1 MNFNLFPEYFPD
13 LLAGVPMTLRLA
25 FLSLF
30 LGFFLAVL
38 LAVLRTSGI
47 RPLEWLVKAYVYV
60 FRGTPLLVQIFL
72 IYYGTGQFDLIK
84 QSFMW
89 PVLREAY
96 WCAIIAL
103 TLNTGA
109 YTSEIIR
116 GGIEAVPWGQVE
128 AAKACGMNA
137 WLRFRR
143 VVFPQA
149 IRQALPGY
157 GNEIILMIK
166 STSLASTITLLEI
179 TGIARKIISQTYA
192 PMELFIMAG
201 AIYLTI
207 IFVVTRAVRWIE
219 LRLSPERRL
228 ERRSRT
234 QPAPDLA
241 GVH

>member
-1 MNFNLFPEYFPD
+1 MRFELFPEYFPD
-13 LLAGVPMTLRLA
+13 LLSGVPMMLQLA
-25 FLSLF
+25 GLSLF

-47 RPLEWLVKAYVYV
+47 RPLEWFVRGYVYV

-72 IYYGTGQFDLIK
+72 IYYGTGQFDVIK
-84 QSFMW
+84 QSFLW

-128 AAKACGMNA
+128 AAKACGMSA

-166 STSLASTITLLEI
+166 STSLASTITLLEV

-192 PMELFIMAG
+192 PLELFIMAG

-207 IFVVTRAVRWIE
+207 VFTVTRVVDRIE
-219 LRLSPERRL
+219 NRLSPELAGRRPVGDA
-228 ERRSRT
+228 EK
-234 QPAPDLA
+234 DLA
-241 GVH
+241 SVH

>member
-1 MNFNLFPEYFPD
+1 MRLELFPEYFPQ
-13 LLAGVPMTLRLA
+13 LLAGVPMTLQLA
-25 FLSLF
+25 ALSLF

-47 RPLEWLVKAYVYV
+47 APLVGFVKVYVYV

-84 QSFMW
+84 QSFLW

-96 WCAIIAL
+96 WCAIIAM

-116 GGIEAVPWGQVE
+116 GGIESVAWGQVE

-157 GNEIILMIK
+157 GNEIILMVK
-166 STSLASTITLLEI
+166 ATSLASTITLLEV

-192 PMELFIMAG
+192 PVELFVMAG

-207 IFVVTRAVRWIE
+207 VFTITRIVDLIE
-219 LRLSPERRL
+219 KRLSPERAAGRSVEAAG
-228 ERRSRT
+228 ER
-234 QPAPDLA
+234 DLA

>member
-1 MNFNLFPEYFPD
+1 MRFELFGEYFPA
-13 LLAGVPMTLRLA
+13 LLAGVPMTLQLA
-25 FLSLF
+25 GLSLF

-47 RPLEWLVKAYVYV
+47 RALEAFVRSYVYV

-72 IYYGTGQFDLIK
+72 IYYGTGQFDVIK
-84 QSFMW
+84 QSFLW

-128 AAKACGMNA
+128 AAKACGMSA
-137 WLRFRR
+137 WMRFRR

-166 STSLASTITLLEI
+166 STSLASTITLLEV

-207 IFVVTRAVRWIE
+207 VFTVTRVVDWIE
-219 LRLSPERRL
+219 NRLSPDRAGQRHVED
-228 ERRSRT
+228 
-234 QPAPDLA
+234 AKKDLA
-241 GVH
+241 SVH

>member
-1 MNFNLFPEYFPD
+1 M
-13 LLAGVPMTLRLA
+13 
-25 FLSLF
+25 
-30 LGFFLAVL
+30 
-38 LAVLRTSGI
+38 
-47 RPLEWLVKAYVYV
+47 
-60 FRGTPLLVQIFL
+60 FL
-72 IYYGTGQFDLIK
+72 IYYGTGQFDFIK

-96 WCAIIAL
+96 WCAIIAM

-116 GGIEAVPWGQVE
+116 GGIESVPWGQVE

-143 VVFPQA
+143 VVFPLA

-166 STSLASTITLLEI
+166 ATSLASTITLLEV

-192 PMELFIMAG
+192 PVELFVRSEEHTSELQSLMRISYADFC
-201 AIYLTI
+201 LKKTI
-207 IFVVTRAVRWIE
+207 RNTK
-219 LRLSPERRL
+219 
-228 ERRSRT
+228 
-234 QPAPDLA
+234 
-241 GVH
+241 H

>member
-1 MNFNLFPEYFPD
+1 MRLELFPQYFPA
-13 LLAGVPMTLRLA
+13 LLDGVPMTLQLA
-25 FLSLF
+25 GLSLL

-47 RPLEWLVKAYVYV
+47 RPLEWFVRGYVYV

-72 IYYGTGQFDLIK
+72 IYYGTGQFDVIK
-84 QSFMW
+84 QSFLW

-96 WCAIIAL
+96 WCAIIAM

-116 GGIEAVPWGQVE
+116 GGIESVPWGQVE

-166 STSLASTITLLEI
+166 ATSLASTITLLEV

-192 PMELFIMAG
+192 PVELFVMAG
-201 AIYLTI
+201 TIYLTLV
-207 IFVVTRAVRWIE
+207 FTVTRIVDLVE
-219 LRLSPERRL
+219 KRLSPDRAARPRVQDVAE
-228 ERRSRT
+228 
-234 QPAPDLA
+234 QDAA
-241 GVH
+241 GLH

>member
-1 MNFNLFPEYFPD
+1 MRFELFGEYFPA
-13 LLAGVPMTLRLA
+13 LLAGVPMTLKLA
-25 FLSLF
+25 GLSLF
-30 LGFFLAVL
+30 IGFFLAVL

-47 RPLEWLVKAYVYV
+47 RPLEAFVRVYVYV

-72 IYYGTGQFDLIK
+72 IYYGTGQFDVIK
-84 QSFMW
+84 QSFLW
-89 PVLREAY
+89 PVLRDAY

-116 GGIEAVPWGQVE
+116 GGIESVPWGQIE
-128 AAKACGMNA
+128 AAKACGMNG

-157 GNEIILMIK
+157 GNEIILMVK
-166 STSLASTITLLEI
+166 STSLASTITLLEV
-179 TGIARKIISQTYA
+179 TGIARKIVSQTYA
-192 PMELFIMAG
+192 PLELFIMAG

-207 IFVVTRAVRWIE
+207 VFVITRAVDLLE
-219 LRLSPERRL
+219 NRLSPDLAARRHVQDVA
-228 ERRSRT
+228 EK
-234 QPAPDLA
+234 DIA

>member
-1 MNFNLFPEYFPD
+1 MRLDLFTEYFPAV
-13 LLAGVPMTLRLA
+13 LSGAPMTLQLA
-25 FLSLF
+25 GLSLF

-47 RPLEWLVKAYVYV
+47 KPLEWFVRGYVYV

-72 IYYGTGQFDLIK
+72 IYYGTGQFDFIK

-128 AAKACGMNA
+128 AAKACGMSA

-149 IRQALPGY
+149 IRQALPAY

-166 STSLASTITLLEI
+166 STSLTSTITLLEV

-192 PMELFIMAG
+192 PVPLFIMAG
-201 AIYLTI
+201 AIYLTMV
-207 IFVVTRAVRWIE
+207 FVITRGVDLLER
-219 LRLSPERRL
+219 RLSPDQAG
-228 ERRSRT
+228 RRSVDDVAER
-234 QPAPDLA
+234 DLA
-241 GVH
+241 SVH

>member
-1 MNFNLFPEYFPD
+1 MRLELFPEYFPA
-13 LLAGVPMTLRLA
+13 LLDGVPMTLQLSS
-25 FLSLF
+25 LSLL

-47 RPLEWLVKAYVYV
+47 LPLEALVRGYVYV

-72 IYYGTGQFDLIK
+72 IYYGSGQFDVIK
-84 QSFMW
+84 QSFLW

-96 WCAIIAL
+96 WCAIIAM

-116 GGIEAVPWGQVE
+116 GGIESVPWGQVE

-166 STSLASTITLLEI
+166 ATSLASTITLLEV

-192 PMELFIMAG
+192 PVELFVMAG
-201 AIYLTI
+201 AIYLTLVFTI
-207 IFVVTRAVRWIE
+207 TRVVDVIE
-219 LRLSPERRL
+219 NRLSPDRAARRHVKDAA
-228 ERRSRT
+228 E
-234 QPAPDLA
+234 QDLA
-241 GVH
+241 SVH

>member
-1 MNFNLFPEYFPD
+1 MRFELFGEYFPA
-13 LLAGVPMTLRLA
+13 LLAGVPMMLQLA
-25 FLSLF
+25 GLSLF

-47 RPLEWLVKAYVYV
+47 RPLEAVVRGYVYV

-72 IYYGTGQFDLIK
+72 IYYGTGQFDVVK
-84 QSFMW
+84 QSFLW

-128 AAKACGMNA
+128 AAKACGMSA
-137 WLRFRR
+137 WMRFRR

-166 STSLASTITLLEI
+166 STSLASTITLLEV

-207 IFVVTRAVRWIE
+207 VFTVTRAVDWIE
-219 LRLSPERRL
+219 NRLSPDRAGQRHVEDA
-228 ERRSRT
+228 EK
-234 QPAPDLA
+234 DLA
-241 GVH
+241 SVH

>member
-1 MNFNLFPEYFPD
+1 MQFELFGEYFPA
-13 LLAGVPMTLRLA
+13 LLAGVPMMLQLA
-25 FLSLF
+25 GLSLF

-47 RPLEWLVKAYVYV
+47 RPLEAFVRGYVYV

-72 IYYGTGQFDLIK
+72 IYYGTGQFDVIK
-84 QSFMW
+84 QSFLW

-116 GGIEAVPWGQVE
+116 GGIEAVPWGQIE
-128 AAKACGMNA
+128 AAKACGMSA
-137 WLRFRR
+137 WMRFRR

-166 STSLASTITLLEI
+166 STSLASTITLLEV

-207 IFVVTRAVRWIE
+207 VFTVTRVVDWIE
-219 LRLSPERRL
+219 NRLSPDRAGQRHVED
-228 ERRSRT
+228 
-234 QPAPDLA
+234 AKKDLA
-241 GVH
+241 SVH